1 VREVQLEE
9 PLDTILAAHQVIMQ
23 TEAAE
28 THAQLLKRHPHSY
41 DPRLRAYLETGRLLP
56 GVSYVRA
63 QRLRRRIEAEVER
76 CFVGVDVLMLPTATD
91 VAPGMETTGDRSLQT
106 PSSLTGL
113 PAISLPSG
121 LSPQRLP
128 LAIQLVAAR
137 WQESRL
143 LEAARWCESQLG
155 RLPPPPV

>member
-1 VREVQLEE
+1 
-9 PLDTILAAHQVIMQ
+9 
-23 TEAAE
+23 
-28 THAQLLKRHPHSY
+28 
-41 DPRLRAYLETGRLLP
+41 
-56 GVSYVRA
+56 
-63 QRLRRRIEAEVER
+63 VER

-121 LSPQRLP
+121 LSPPRLL

-143 LEAARWCESQLG
+143 LEAARWRESQLG